1 MRVRNIMSSPV
12 VTVTSDMPVLEA
24 AKYMK
29 EKRIERL
36 PVVDGGKLQGIVTKD
51 RVLRASPS
59 MATSLS
65 LHEIHYLFA
74 KLTVK
79 EIMQR
84 DVTTVTP
91 DTTVE
96 NAVRLAQEK
105 RVGCLPVLEDGHVV
119 GILTTNDFFYLVLNP
134 LLGIGEK
141 GTRVIVRHCATPTQ
155 MVYAL
160 QCVADLGMEIL
171 NAAYLPSRRGGE
183 KDFLLHVAEEGAAMG
198 LVEQMKAKG
207 LDAEERQR

>member
-1 MRVRNIMSSPV
+1 MRVRNIMTSPV
-12 VTVTSDMPVLEA
+12 ITAASDMPVLEA
-24 AKYMK
+24 AKLMK

-36 PVVDGGKLQGIVTKD
+36 PVVEGGKLQGIVTKD

-84 DVTTVTP
+84 DVITVTP

-105 RVGCLPVLEDGHVV
+105 RVGALPVVEDGHIV

-134 LLGIGEK
+134 LLGIGER
-141 GTRVIVRHCATPTQ
+141 GTRVIVRHCATPVQ
-155 MVYAL
+155 MVSAL

-171 NAAYLPSRRGGE
+171 NAAYLPSRRGDE
-183 KDFLLHVAEEGAAMG
+183 KDLLLHVAEEDVAAR
-198 LVEQMKAKG
+198 LVAKMTAKG

>member
-1 MRVRNIMSSPV
+1 MRVRNIMTSPV

-24 AKYMK
+24 AKLMK

-105 RVGCLPVLEDGHVV
+105 RVGCLPVIEDGHVV

-141 GTRVIVRHCATPTQ
+141 GTRIIVRHCATPSQ
-155 MVYAL
+155 MVAAL
-160 QCVADLGMEIL
+160 QCLADLEMEIL

-183 KDFLLHVAEEGAAMG
+183 KDLLLHVAEEDAAAR
-198 LVEQMKAKG
+198 VVQQMKAKG